1 MAEAVKQIDINDV
14 LFPDILDEVRA
25 SGKSVVIVR
34 DGRPVAEIAPPP
46 RADEDAEASAAW
58 FDRVYGALAG
68 DEEFERTI
76 DEVVRSRQDQMPR
89 PSPMDEDT
97 P

>member
-1 MAEAVKQIDINDV
+1 MSQTVRRIEVSEV
-14 LFPDILDEVRA
+14 VFPDILDEVRA
-25 SGKSVVIVR
+25 SGESVVIVR

-46 RADEDAEASAAW
+46 PADEDAEASAAW